1 MNTPPEGQESGDGL
15 PELEEAFVSASGSW
29 EVRPSEPVT
38 AAGTTPLEA
47 DLVTIKAFVHLAY
60 GFGAEK
66 WHSRWSK
73 GKILGINEPQP
84 YGYYHAEQF
93 GVRLQ
98 HSEDH
103 LEGRLEKALR
113 YLIRGLTG
121 FDLVHAWRNRKGM
134 LGSEV
139 IWTHTESQALAV
151 LAVFRLCNVP
161 SPPKV
166 IAQTVWLVDRWQRT
180 WLPKRWLFRQLL
192 SKADV
197 LTFHSPCNHAEAT
210 RIFPG
215 QRAEVVLFGIRSE
228 EIVRRPQREIY
239 SSLRILSVGND
250 VHRDWATLVAAL
262 RNVADCKLRI
272 VTSRHLGK
280 LTQGTSNV
288 SVVHLRENAELME
301 LYGWADLVV
310 VPLQPNLHAS
320 GITVV
325 AEAIIR
331 GVPVICT
338 NVGGL
343 RSYFSE
349 NEVRYVPPNDPGAL
363 HQAVTDLAADR
374 EARVRM
380 VERAQ
385 ARLRDAGITSKGYA
399 MRHVELSRDLLGH
412 MASKGQG

>member
-1 MNTPPEGQESGDGL
+1 MSSAFGGQVPGNGL
-15 PELEEAFVSASGSW
+15 PELEEALVPASGS
-29 EVRPSEPVT
+29 SEARTSGPVT
-38 AAGTTPLEA
+38 AAGTTRPEA
-47 DLVTIKAFVHLAY
+47 DPAAIRAFVHLAY
-60 GFGAEK
+60 GFGAEN

-73 GKILGINEPQP
+73 GEILGINESRP

-103 LEGRLEKALR
+103 PEGRLEKALR
-113 YLIRGLTG
+113 YVIRGLTG
-121 FDLVHAWRNRKGM
+121 FDLVHAWRNRKGV

-151 LAVFRLCNVP
+151 LAVLRLCDVA

-197 LTFHSPCNHAEAT
+197 LTFLSSSNHAEAA
-210 RIFPG
+210 RLFPG
-215 QRAEVVLFGIRSE
+215 QRAEVVLFGIRSDE
-228 EIVRRPQREIY
+228 MAGRPQREIH
-239 SSLRILSVGND
+239 STLRILSVGND

-262 RNVADCKLRI
+262 CNAPDCELRI
-272 VTSRHLGK
+272 VTGRHLGK
-280 LTQGTSNV
+280 LTQGAANV
-288 SVVHLRENAELME
+288 SVVRLRENVELME
-301 LYGWADLVV
+301 LYEWADLVV
-310 VPLQPNLHAS
+310 VPLRPNLHAS

-325 AEAIIR
+325 EEAIIR
-331 GVPVICT
+331 GLPVICT
-338 NVGGL
+338 DVGGL

-349 NEVRYVPPNDPGAL
+349 GEVRYVPPNDPGAL

-374 EARVRM
+374 KARERM

-385 ARLRDAGITSKGYA
+385 ARLRDAEITSRGYA
-399 MRHVELSRDLLGH
+399 MRHVELSRDLLGR
-412 MASKGQG
+412 MGPKEQS